1 MRAFVGIDPGKK
13 GAAVAIDDDG
23 RVLAMLRF
31 ADIVGDHDWRDV
43 APTLCDALCDILR
56 HYGQDVPADHQWE
69 TEMVCMERDAG
80 RPKEGAGSARTT
92 GRGWGLVLGI
102 IVARGYPYIVP
113 TAQSVA
119 KVMHKDVPG
128 DDPKARSIAIATQ
141 AGVPLTRGRERK
153 PQEGIADA
161 YVLALYARREW
172 GARR

>member
-1 MRAFVGIDPGKK
+1 MRAYVGIDPGKD

-23 RVLAMLRF
+23 QVLAVLRF
-31 ADIVGDHDWRDV
+31 RDIVGNNDWRDV
-43 APTLCDALCDILR
+43 APTLCEALCDIFR
-56 HYGQDVPADHQWE
+56 RYGQDGAEWFA
-69 TEMVCMERDAG
+69 EMVCIERDAG
-80 RPKEGAGSARTT
+80 RPSEGAGSARTT

-102 IVARGYPYIVP
+102 IVARGFPYIAP

-141 AGVPLTRGRERK
+141 AGVPLMRGRERK